1 MELINAISNNR
12 TWNKHGTK
20 IATGIALACFLLVC
34 ALVAMDVYNSQQ
46 LKKIHYAPQSIQNI
60 VSTQPSYSVNNI
72 VAANLFGDPNP
83 PKRVQNAPKTTLD
96 LTLQGILSASDNTMA
111 RAIIMSG
118 KKKSG
123 LYSVGEEIK
132 GAGVSIKE
140 IRDHEVLL
148 NRSGAIESLPLI
160 KQGGSG
166 NRDIISYDD
175 NISNALNDGLASN
188 SDIQESFDQ
197 AAKTGSSR
205 SSARQIPADA
215 KPRKLRRPNFSGLD
229 RALKK
234 LGEI

>member
-1 MELINAISNNR
+1 MELYNAISNNR

-20 IATGIALACFLLVC
+20 IATGLALVCLLLVC
-34 ALVAMDVYNSQQ
+34 GLVAKDVYDNQQ
-46 LKKIHYAPQSIQNI
+46 LKKAHYAPQNFQQL
-60 VSTQPSYSVNNI
+60 VSSRPSYSVNNI

-83 PKRVQNAPKTTLD
+83 PKLVQNAPKTTLD
-96 LTLQGILSASDNTMA
+96 LTLQGILWASDNSMA

-118 KKKSG
+118 KKQSG
-123 LYSVGEEIK
+123 LYSVGEKIK

-160 KQGGSG
+160 KQADSG
-166 NRDIISYDD
+166 NRQIITYE
-175 NISNALNDGLASN
+175 NTISSANQLASN
-188 SDIQESFDQ
+188 SNIQESFND

-205 SSARQIPADA
+205 SNAKSIPADA